1 MGAYR
6 CVSELW
12 RRKQSDVMTFVQRVR
27 CWDHRRQPAIGRPT
41 RPDKARRLGDKAK
54 QVPCPHRFLPMA
66 AAAATRPLLR
76 PTCSVARFN
85 TRRLL
90 SSTSSPPPTN
100 RSSNTN
106 SPVAFDWSDDDDNP
120 SPPPMEA
127 KSPNLPPPYDP
138 FSKKPAVMEPSDPT
152 NLQEVFHRMR
162 TEGLTDYAI
171 KMFDGLS
178 KDGLTHEALELFAII
193 KDKGA
198 MPDVV
203 AHTAVLEAYANAG
216 PAHWRDVVRTYDR
229 MLASGVTPNAYT
241 LAVLVKGL
249 AASDRFMEAGKYI
262 VEMLDRGMRP
272 NAATYLAV
280 FEAYVRMEKVEEG
293 RVLLETMKSKGF
305 TPSEEAVRSGT
316 VKRGHVFRGIMNM
329 LFDKAMWFYRVR
341 VGVVAGRGQCPRV
354 SFTANPST
362 RVSPSSSSRGTRGQ
376 LLRSCWAQAGWTQ
389 GAHLLLGER
398 GLHRTLRS
406 SLWMLLTAPSATTP
420 RINWLCKPVHKHGE
434 LHGLTSAG
442 NKYRGLR
449 GKGHTHHKARPS
461 SPRAT
466 WKRNQTVSLRR
477 YR

>member
-1 MGAYR
+1 
-6 CVSELW
+6 
-12 RRKQSDVMTFVQRVR
+12 
-27 CWDHRRQPAIGRPT
+27 
-41 RPDKARRLGDKAK
+41 
-54 QVPCPHRFLPMA
+54 MA

-127 KSPNLPPPYDP
+127 KSPNLPLPYDP

-316 VKRGHVFRGIMNM
+316 GYVVLPCPSRRGGRKRPVHKGIVYSKPKHQGITQLKFQRNKRTPPNFEII
-329 LFDKAMWFYRVR
+329 LVD
-341 VGVVAGRGQCPRV
+341 VA
-354 SFTANPST
+354 
-362 RVSPSSSSRGTRGQ
+362 
-376 LLRSCWAQAGWTQ
+376 
-389 GAHLLLGER
+389 H
-398 GLHRTLRS
+398 
-406 SLWMLLTAPSATTP
+406 SAIRDDP
-420 RINWLCKPVHKHGE
+420 KINWLCKPVHKHGE

>member
-12 RRKQSDVMTFVQRVR
+12 RRKQSGVMTFVQRVR

-41 RPDKARRLGDKAK
+41 LPDKARRLGDKVK

-90 SSTSSPPPTN
+90 SSTSSPPPPN

-216 PAHWRDVVRTYDR
+216 PAHWCDVVRTYDR

-249 AASDRFMEAGKYI
+249 AASDRFTEAGKYI
-262 VEMLDRGMRP
+262 VEMLDHGMRP

-316 VKRGHVFRGIMNM
+316 VKRGHGYVVLPCPSRRGGRKRPVPKGIVYSKPKHQGITQLKFQRN
-329 LFDKAMWFYRVR
+329 KRS
-341 VGVVAGRGQCPRV
+341 VAEE
-354 SFTANPST
+354 
-362 RVSPSSSSRGTRGQ
+362 
-376 LLRSCWAQAGWTQ
+376 
-389 GAHLLLGER
+389 LLGASWVDSGCSTPTGTPPNFEII
-398 GLHRTLRS
+398 LVDVAH
-406 SLWMLLTAPSATTP
+406 SAIRDDL

>member
-329 LFDKAMWFYRVR
+329 LFDNRH
-341 VGVVAGRGQCPRV
+341 VGYVVLPCPSRRGGRKRPVPKGIVYSKPKHQGI
-354 SFTANPST
+354 T
-362 RVSPSSSSRGTRGQ
+362 Q
-376 LLRSCWAQAGWTQ
+376 LKFQRNKRSVAEE
-389 GAHLLLGER
+389 LLGASWVHSGCSTPTGTPPNFEII
-398 GLHRTLRS
+398 LVDVAH
-406 SLWMLLTAPSATTP
+406 SAIRDDL

>member
-54 QVPCPHRFLPMA
+54 QGPLAPTASYPWPLPPPPAPSSGPPALLLDSTRA
-66 AAAATRPLLR
+66 ASSP
-76 PTCSVARFN
+76 PTV
-85 TRRLL
+85 
-90 SSTSSPPPTN
+90 SPPPTN

-316 VKRGHVFRGIMNM
+316 GYVVLPCPSRRGGRKRPVPKGIVYSKPKHQGITQLKFQRNKRTPPNFEII
-329 LFDKAMWFYRVR
+329 LVD
-341 VGVVAGRGQCPRV
+341 VA
-354 SFTANPST
+354 
-362 RVSPSSSSRGTRGQ
+362 
-376 LLRSCWAQAGWTQ
+376 
-389 GAHLLLGER
+389 H
-398 GLHRTLRS
+398 
-406 SLWMLLTAPSATTP
+406 SAIRDDL